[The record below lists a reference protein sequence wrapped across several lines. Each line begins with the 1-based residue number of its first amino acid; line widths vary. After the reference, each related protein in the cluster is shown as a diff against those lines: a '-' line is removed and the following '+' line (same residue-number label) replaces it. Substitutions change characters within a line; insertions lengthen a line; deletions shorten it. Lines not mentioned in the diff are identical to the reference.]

1 MNLVEGNLN
10 LNSSQKKGEKKMER
24 LWKFIKDDEGLETVE
39 WGVMLF
45 LIVAGMAAVVGTL
58 GDRIVELFNDVVV
71 ELGGTATP

>member
-24 LWKFIKDDEGLETVE
+24 LWKFIKDEEGLETVE

-45 LIVAGMAAVVGTL
+45 LIVAGMATVVGLL
-58 GDRIVELFNDVVV
+58 GDRIVALFQQVLAELS
-71 ELGGTATP
+71 

>member
-24 LWKFIKDDEGLETVE
+24 LWNFIKDEEGLETVE

-45 LIVAGMAAVVGTL
+45 LIVAGLVTAVGLL
-58 GDRIVELFNDVVV
+58 GDRVEALFRQVLGQ
-71 ELGGTATP
+71 LGG

>member
-45 LIVAGMAAVVGTL
+45 LIVAGLAAVVGAV
-58 GDRIVELFNDVVV
+58 GDQLIVLFNQVLG
-71 ELGGTATP
+71 ELGG